1 MQVPKQVTEYFEKAI
16 KPLKVNRLFQKT
28 LGACKHMLSVNQ
40 SKVREESTQRRGKDH
55 CTAGL
60 QFDQTGFDRGRKYVV
75 IRMQLNAN
83 L

>member
-1 MQVPKQVTEYFEKAI
+1 
-16 KPLKVNRLFQKT
+16 
-28 LGACKHMLSVNQ
+28 MLSVNQ